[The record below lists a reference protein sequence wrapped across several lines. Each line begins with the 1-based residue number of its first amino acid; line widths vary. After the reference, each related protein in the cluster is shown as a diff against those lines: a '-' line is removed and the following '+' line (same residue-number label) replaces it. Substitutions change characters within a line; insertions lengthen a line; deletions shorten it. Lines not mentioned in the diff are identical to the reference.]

1 MVAQTDKMSVVHKY
15 EVGIS
20 RYLMDSGFEFDTLVG
35 DLYPFH
41 PLYSRRF
48 FELAARGFPLLKRNF
63 LAENP
68 RGVADFGRWG
78 DWLREAV
85 PEAPMAE
92 ILASLD
98 RVSPHDARAL
108 STLVHLDERGRKVT
122 PGRPLAGY
130 GFRSMSREAPK
141 LDHWWAFPVD
151 RRTHRLSTGSR
162 AVLEVVRG
170 DPSIRKVVLTRSR
183 HLQLDGENLVVRP
196 LGSREGT
203 EELARC
209 GLVLL
214 DENADDQLA
223 LPMPAAW
230 HRLVHVGGGLPIG
243 PIRLDPAE
251 LEAESR
257 LAVRAVA
264 SHAEALAR
272 AAASPR
278 AGLEGLWLTG
288 LPRHDLVVR
297 TTLPED
303 LAREEAELRSR
314 LSGRRLVV
322 FWPRPGALP
331 PSLDPA
337 QLDHLA
343 AWAARNDVVVGVRED
358 VVDSPNSWTYA
369 LRPVVGVGV
378 AARTVPHGSTVLRVA
393 EAVVTDDAEEA
404 VDFLLTGRR
413 LLHWSPT
420 APGTDE
426 AYYPPDAYLPGP
438 VTRTW
443 EDLLTALDTAFDPL
457 DDESQA
463 RYDTAVR
470 LAFAHT
476 DDHNGWRLAWRL
488 RGHG

>member
-1 MVAQTDKMSVVHKY
+1 
-15 EVGIS
+15 
-20 RYLMDSGFEFDTLVG
+20 
-35 DLYPFH
+35 
-41 PLYSRRF
+41 
-48 FELAARGFPLLKRNF
+48 
-63 LAENP
+63 
-68 RGVADFGRWG
+68 
-78 DWLREAV
+78 
-85 PEAPMAE
+85 MAE
-92 ILASLD
+92 ILASID

-257 LAVRAVA
+257 TGGARRGIARRGAGASRRLTPGGPRGPVADGPSPPRPRRPDHPAGGPGPRRGRAQVA
-264 SHAEALAR
+264 A
-272 AAASPR
+272 
-278 AGLEGLWLTG
+278 
-288 LPRHDLVVR
+288 VR
-297 TTLPED
+297 TTPRGL
-303 LAREEAELRSR
+303 LATAGGPASQP
-314 LSGRRLVV
+314 G
-322 FWPRPGALP
+322 PR
-331 PSLDPA
+331 
-337 QLDHLA
+337 
-343 AWAARNDVVVGVRED
+343 AARPPGRMGG
-358 VVDSPNSWTYA
+358 PQRRRRR
-369 LRPVVGVGV
+369 RP
-378 AARTVPHGSTVLRVA
+378 
-393 EAVVTDDAEEA
+393 
-404 VDFLLTGRR
+404 
-413 LLHWSPT
+413 
-420 APGTDE
+420 
-426 AYYPPDAYLPGP
+426 
-438 VTRTW
+438 
-443 EDLLTALDTAFDPL
+443 
-457 DDESQA
+457 
-463 RYDTAVR
+463 
-470 LAFAHT
+470 
-476 DDHNGWRLAWRL
+476 
-488 RGHG
+488 